1 MQSSP
6 DTIAAIA
13 TPPGKGGIGVIRVSG
28 TLAPSIA
35 EALVGHLPEPRLATL
50 VTFREEDGA
59 AIDQGL
65 ILFFP
70 GTASFTGEP
79 VLEVHGHGGG
89 VVMDLLLQRVLSLG
103 ARPARAGEF
112 TERAFL
118 NDKIDLAQAEA
129 VADLIDS
136 VSEASARS
144 AVRSL
149 SGDFSACL
157 GDLTEQLIE
166 LRVYIEAA
174 IDFPEEE
181 IDFLAD
187 ESIVTRLNTITSSL
201 DNIRQRASQGA
212 VLREGVSLAIV
223 GPPNAGK
230 SSLMNRLSR
239 QDIAIVN
246 EQAGTTRDIL
256 REQLVVQG
264 IPIEL
269 VDTAGI
275 RSTSDAVERE
285 GVQRALAELARA
297 DIALLVFDQ
306 SLGQHGVISAMGD
319 LLASIGSALET
330 FQGVLI
336 LVMNKKDLVRVDTG
350 WEAVQDILS
359 ICPQINER
367 VSISAATGEGLER
380 LFDVIA
386 QSAGLTT
393 TVEGVFMARR
403 RHLVALDEAS
413 ARVRAGQAQLAVNA
427 AGELLAEEL
436 REAQRYIGEITG
448 DFTNDDLLGRIFS
461 SFCIGK

>member
-13 TPPGKGGIGVIRVSG
+13 TPPGRGGIGVIRVSG
-28 TLAPSIA
+28 ALAPSIA
-35 EALVGHLPEPRLATL
+35 EALVGQLPEPRLATL

-79 VLEVHGHGGG
+79 VLEVHGHGGV

-201 DNIRQRASQGA
+201 DNIRQRTSQGA

-256 REQLVVQG
+256 REQIVVHG

-297 DIALLVFDQ
+297 DIALLVFDH

-359 ICPQINER
+359 MCPQINER

-386 QSAGLTT
+386 QSAGLAT

-403 RHLVALDEAS
+403 RHLVALDEA
-413 ARVRAGQAQLAVNA
+413 AACVRAGQAQLAVNA

>member
-1 MQSSP
+1 M
-6 DTIAAIA
+6 
-13 TPPGKGGIGVIRVSG
+13 
-28 TLAPSIA
+28 
-35 EALVGHLPEPRLATL
+35 
-50 VTFREEDGA
+50 
-59 AIDQGL
+59 
-65 ILFFP
+65 
-70 GTASFTGEP
+70 
-79 VLEVHGHGGG
+79 
-89 VVMDLLLQRVLSLG
+89 
-103 ARPARAGEF
+103 
-112 TERAFL
+112 
-118 NDKIDLAQAEA
+118 
-129 VADLIDS
+129 
-136 VSEASARS
+136 
-144 AVRSL
+144 
-149 SGDFSACL
+149 
-157 GDLTEQLIE
+157 
-166 LRVYIEAA
+166 
-174 IDFPEEE
+174 
-181 IDFLAD
+181 
-187 ESIVTRLNTITSSL
+187 
-201 DNIRQRASQGA
+201 
-212 VLREGVSLAIV
+212 LREGVSLAIV